1 MASAQVTSWNQS
13 GAILMPGSA
22 GGAAAA
28 AFRSRARCA
37 WVGRWACFAW
47 ACLAWAWLPA
57 GGPGR
62 GGLRLRPP
70 AAGPL
75 VLLGPRACGLPGR
88 GHQI

>member
-1 MASAQVTSWNQS
+1 MASAHVTSWNQS

-22 GGAAAA
+22 GGAAGA

-37 WVGRWACFAW
+37 WVGRWACLAG
-47 ACLAWAWLPA
+47 ACLAP
-57 GGPGR
+57 GPGR
-62 GGLRLRPP
+62 LRFGAP

>member
-1 MASAQVTSWNQS
+1 MASAHVTSWNHS

-22 GGAAAA
+22 GGAAVAV

-37 WVGRWACFAW
+37 WVSRWACPFW
-47 ACLAWAWLPA
+47 PGLAW
-57 GGPGR
+57 PGR
-62 GGLRLRPP
+62 GRGQSRLRLRPP

-75 VLLGPRACGLPGR
+75 VLLGPRARGLPGR